1 MRVPER
7 PLVSLQRNTKLY
19 SCTQTV
25 IRFFTAK
32 YEILKLYPNGHT
44 FVLQR
49 NTQFSELYP
58 NGHSFHQQRNKKFN
72 YLFISLVLFLKTNFK
87 KHEFEIFYIYLF
99 VSCFDI

>member
-32 YEILKLYPNGHT
+32 YEILKLYPNGLRL
-44 FVLQR
+44 FYSEIQ
-49 NTQFSELYP
+49 NFENYTQTVIRSLT
-58 NGHSFHQQRNKKFN
+58 KK
-72 YLFISLVLFLKTNFK
+72 YA
-87 KHEFEIFYIYLF
+87 IFRVIPKWPF
-99 VSCFDI
+99 VSPTKK

>member
-49 NTQFSELYP
+49 NTKL
-58 NGHSFHQQRNKKFN
+58 
-72 YLFISLVLFLKTNFK
+72 
-87 KHEFEIFYIYLF
+87 
-99 VSCFDI
+99 